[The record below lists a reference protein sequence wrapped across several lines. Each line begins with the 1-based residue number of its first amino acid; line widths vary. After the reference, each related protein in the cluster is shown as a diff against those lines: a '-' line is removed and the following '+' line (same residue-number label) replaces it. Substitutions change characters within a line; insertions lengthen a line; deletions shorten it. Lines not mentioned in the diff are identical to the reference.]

1 MCMSARCHGSAWV
14 DHGRRTS
21 MSHIDAVARNFVQR
35 RSVDDNLVSTLICR
49 QLRLQR
55 VRTIAEQEMHPAID

>member
-1 MCMSARCHGSAWV
+1 
-14 DHGRRTS
+14 